1 VFARRAIVFRAPVSS
16 SATSALRDPAANKI
30 RVKSISFECEPPRSS
45 YKTLF
50 LGTSLGAALSRKS
63 TEKIAPV
70 GLKNQECERG
80 RGGEKAPIRYVPD
93 RDPVQEALD
102 LKPETLKCTLANGS
116 ETRVTV
122 WSGHGT
128 NEQFV
133 LHVNKAYSTAKK
145 MGLIPACDDAERAYD
160 SKKGEWKA
168 VLRELADDPLSK
180 TEKEK
185 KTAESLSLKADMLA
199 LRTKMTDSALEVFQ
213 LYANLLTE
221 EARQPWDL
229 IVKEQT
235 ESNPFHDIFGVE
247 RKKSP
252 GKTSES
258 FRRCQLLHLQS
269 CFAHDAGKNLKFY
282 ISNCLKKP
290 NKVRV
295 RQFVQRVMQLNNYVE
310 DLPCLYYSPSASTMT
325 QQVYSF
331 TDAELACHILR
342 MCPLKW
348 QDQYHLLEKCYP
360 EGVKPLLL
368 ILERIEVA
376 HPVDERQSSSKPA
389 RAQGAEQP
397 SKKFAPGARIP
408 KKPKQARTEYVRVEK
423 NCELCKKHGGA
434 HTTHNTTECRRYNK
448 DGTPTRGTFGQ
459 AARKSREDSR
469 PKKSYAQ
476 VLARM
481 AKLEKSLKKANKKD
495 KKRRR
500 RDESD
505 SDSDSS

>member
-1 VFARRAIVFRAPVSS
+1 MSAEKMAP
-16 SATSALRDPAANKI
+16 I
-30 RVKSISFECEPPRSS
+30 
-45 YKTLF
+45 
-50 LGTSLGAALSRKS
+50 
-63 TEKIAPV
+63 

-102 LKPETLKCTLANGS
+102 IKPETLKCTLANWS
-116 ETRVTV
+116 ETRVMV

-128 NEQFV
+128 KEQFV
-133 LHVNKAYSTAKK
+133 LHVTKAYSTAKK
-145 MGLIPACDDAERAYD
+145 MGLIPACDDAEKAYE
-160 SKKGEWKA
+160 STKGDWKA
-168 VLRELADDPLSK
+168 VLHELADDPLSK

-185 KTAESLSLKADMLA
+185 KTTESLSLKADMLA

-221 EARQPWDL
+221 EACQPWDL

-235 ESNPFHDIFGVE
+235 ESSPFHDIFGVE

-252 GKTSES
+252 GKTSGYSTSNHVSHMALGE
-258 FRRCQLLHLQS
+258 
-269 CFAHDAGKNLKFY
+269 NLKFY

-325 QQVYSF
+325 QQVCSF

-368 ILERIEVA
+368 ILERIEVV

-389 RAQGAEQP
+389 KAQGAEQP
-397 SKKFAPGARIP
+397 SKQFALGARIP
-408 KKPKQARTEYVRVEK
+408 KKPKQACTEYTCVDK
-423 NCELCKKHGGA
+423 NCVLCKKHGGA
-434 HTTHNTTECRRYNK
+434 HTTQNTAECRRYNK
-448 DGTPTRGTFGQ
+448 DGTP
-459 AARKSREDSR
+459 
-469 PKKSYAQ
+469 P
-476 VLARM
+476 
-481 AKLEKSLKKANKKD
+481 
-495 KKRRR
+495 
-500 RDESD
+500 
-505 SDSDSS
+505 

>member
-1 VFARRAIVFRAPVSS
+1 MCGIGTQSKEPWTSS
-16 SATSALRDPAANKI
+16 LRPQVHPRK
-30 RVKSISFECEPPRSS
+30 RVRNPSH
-45 YKTLF
+45 
-50 LGTSLGAALSRKS
+50 
-63 TEKIAPV
+63 
-70 GLKNQECERG
+70 
-80 RGGEKAPIRYVPD
+80 
-93 RDPVQEALD
+93 
-102 LKPETLKCTLANGS
+102 
-116 ETRVTV
+116 TV

-145 MGLIPACDDAERAYD
+145 MGLIPTCDDAEKAYE
-160 SKKGEWKA
+160 SKKGDWKA
-168 VLRELADDPLSK
+168 VLRELADDPLNK

-235 ESNPFHDIFGVE
+235 ESSPFHDIFGVE

-258 FRRCQLLHLQS
+258 FRRCPLLHLQS
-269 CFAHDAGKNLKFY
+269 CFAHDAGKNLKCY

-290 NKVRV
+290 NKVW
-295 RQFVQRVMQLNNYVE
+295 
-310 DLPCLYYSPSASTMT
+310 
-325 QQVYSF
+325 
-331 TDAELACHILR
+331 
-342 MCPLKW
+342 W

-360 EGVKPLLL
+360 EGVKSLLL

-389 RAQGAEQP
+389 KAQGAEQP
-397 SKKFAPGARIP
+397 SKKFALGAQIP
-408 KKPKQARTEYVRVEK
+408 KKPKQARTEFTRVDK
-423 NCELCKKHGGA
+423 NRELCKKHGGA
-434 HTTHNTTECRRYNK
+434 HTTHNTAECRRYNK

-459 AARKSREDSR
+459 AARKSRDDSH

-481 AKLEKSLKKANKKD
+481 EKLEKSLKKANKKG
-495 KKRRR
+495 KKRRCR
-500 RDESD
+500 EESD
-505 SDSDSS
+505 IDSYSS